1 MEASDRVRVA
11 EIADVLAEQGFNARL
26 VMDGDLPVL
35 FALGVKKT
43 HSVDLRRAKV
53 GLVIEFWYGY
63 PMTSSS
69 APTPWKR
76 SKRRCRASSAGWPG
90 MRMSANGR

>member
-43 HSVDLRRAKV
+43 HSVDLRRAEV

-63 PMTSSS
+63 PDDEFIS
-69 APTPWKR
+69 ADTVETFEEALPRIQRWLAR
-76 SKRRCRASSAGWPG
+76 DADVR
-90 MRMSANGR
+90 